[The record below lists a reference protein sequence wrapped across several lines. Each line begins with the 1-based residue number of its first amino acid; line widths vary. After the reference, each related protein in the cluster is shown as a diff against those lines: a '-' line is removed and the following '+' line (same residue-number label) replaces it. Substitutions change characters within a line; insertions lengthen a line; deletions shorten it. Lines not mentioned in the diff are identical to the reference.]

1 MTTIIFLLITYTCW
15 FIIINKKYLLN
26 KIVSTKNQIM
36 NNFIYKQIIKII
48 KILNK
53 TENWNTLSIEYYK
66 NIFNDTSIMEIITKH
81 FLTNIQHILNNLKEN
96 DIKQFQN
103 IIKIIF
109 TDEKISQEQIK
120 NNIENIN
127 NKINI
132 NNISQNNN
140 FKNIL
145 LESNN
150 NFLDEIKLFTNI
162 IIQKEIKTNNNFLLS
177 EIQTMIKENN
187 KEFKKEINK
196 EIKKEVKK
204 EVKKEISENND
215 ILMIEI
221 KSTINDTVKHEIKD
235 LIL

>member
-1 MTTIIFLLITYTCW
+1 
-15 FIIINKKYLLN
+15 
-26 KIVSTKNQIM
+26 
-36 NNFIYKQIIKII
+36 
-48 KILNK
+48 
-53 TENWNTLSIEYYK
+53 
-66 NIFNDTSIMEIITKH
+66 
-81 FLTNIQHILNNLKEN
+81 
-96 DIKQFQN
+96 
-103 IIKIIF
+103 
-109 TDEKISQEQIK
+109 
-120 NNIENIN
+120 
-127 NKINI
+127 
-132 NNISQNNN
+132 
-140 FKNIL
+140 